1 MAAVLACGDGALLSH
16 SSAAWL
22 WGLTRRLDR
31 PLEVTPASP
40 RRRRGSIAVHSAA
53 TLSTEDRASEDRIPT
68 TGLPRTMLDL
78 FAASRSGR
86 SPTWVLSQAERIGQ
100 LDLIAIDSMLERS
113 AGQRG
118 VQKMRE
124 ALLDFRAPVFSRSG
138 LERRFLRLIDEA
150 GLPRPSTN
158 LFICG
163 YELDAYWAEHRFA
176 VELDT
181 YDHHGDPGAFERDR
195 LRQEDLKL
203 SGVEMT
209 RLTGRRIAREPAAVA
224 HRLKI
229 LLAQRSSQTRG

>member
-1 MAAVLACGDGALLSH
+1 
-16 SSAAWL
+16 
-22 WGLTRRLDR
+22 
-31 PLEVTPASP
+31 
-40 RRRRGSIAVHSAA
+40 
-53 TLSTEDRASEDRIPT
+53 
-68 TGLPRTMLDL
+68 
-78 FAASRSGR
+78 
-86 SPTWVLSQAERIGQ
+86 
-100 LDLIAIDSMLERS
+100 MLERS